1 MSCSEPDEGVSP
13 TLFSLMYRLERGLR
27 PFDSEHVRR
36 MPRDRAG
43 VYAIWLPQGA
53 DAAPECL
60 YVGISTTCIRTRL
73 LSHLYNETNPGLRSE
88 LRLFGDVVLFS
99 AVFTVGES
107 EILDLE
113 TSVIQR
119 WQPRTNRNK
128 LG

>member
-1 MSCSEPDEGVSP
+1 MSRAEPDEGVSQ
-13 TLFSLMYRLERGLR
+13 TLFALMYRLERGLR

-36 MPRDRAG
+36 MPRDRTG

-53 DAAPECL
+53 SAPPECL
-60 YVGISTTCIRTRL
+60 YVGISTTCMRTRL
-73 LSHLYNETNPGLRSE
+73 LSHLHNETNPDLRSE

-99 AVFTVGES
+99 TVFTVGES
-107 EILDLE
+107 EIFDLE
-113 TSVIQR
+113 TSLIQR